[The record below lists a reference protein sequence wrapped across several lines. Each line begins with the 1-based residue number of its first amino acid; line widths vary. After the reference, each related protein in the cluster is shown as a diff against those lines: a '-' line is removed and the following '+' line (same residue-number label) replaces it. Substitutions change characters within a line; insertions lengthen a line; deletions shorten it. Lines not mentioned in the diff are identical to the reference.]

1 MPQEYVYDLV
11 VKYKDGEIK
20 EIYNYETLEES
31 LAACKALYTCDQ
43 TIDKITIVQNRL
55 LYDEKEETLV
65 GTEQIAFTDI
75 VPNYIEEE

>member
-1 MPQEYVYDLV
+1 MPQEYLYDLV

-31 LAACKALYTCDQ
+31 LAACKGLYTCDQ

-55 LYDEKEETLV
+55 LYDEEEVLV
-65 GTEQIAFTDI
+65 GTKQIAFTDI

>member
-1 MPQEYVYDLV
+1 MLQDYIYDLV

-20 EIYNYETLEES
+20 EVYNYETLEES
-31 LAACKALYTCDQ
+31 LAACKGLYTCDQ
-43 TIDKITIVQNRL
+43 NIDKITIVQNRL
-55 LYDEKEETLV
+55 LYDEEEGALI

>member
-1 MPQEYVYDLV
+1 MLQDYIYDLV

-20 EIYNYETLEES
+20 EVYNYETLEES

-55 LYDEKEETLV
+55 LYDEEEGAVV

>member
-1 MPQEYVYDLV
+1 MPQEYIYDLV

-31 LAACKALYTCDQ
+31 LAACKGLYTCDQ
-43 TIDKITIVQNRL
+43 TIEKITIVQNRL
-55 LYDEKEETLV
+55 LYDEEETLV